1 MLFIALLTCDW
12 YVVIKSN
19 NIFIEMNQRLSF
31 YLSLVIWENR
41 IHTLF
46 PLSTAIPSSEIFYV
60 CDIAG
65 EISLFG

>member
-31 YLSLVIWENR
+31 YFPLVIWENR

-46 PLSTAIPSSEIFYV
+46 PLSTAIPSSEIIYFGDLAV
-60 CDIAG
+60 